1 MLLKQSVAYFVLSLL
16 VVLCAKYIHLAIVY
30 LDMIYTYLN
39 VLIVPYIAGAWVRN
53 VLIMISL
60 PLILTAIP
68 AIIYRLIKK
77 ANMPYFLESVWILWL
92 VFVLSN
98 VLIQ

>member
-16 VVLCAKYIHLAIVY
+16 VVLCAKYIHLGIVY

-39 VLIVPYIAGAWVRN
+39 VLIVPYIAGAWLRN
-53 VLIMISL
+53 VLIMIGL

-98 VLIQ
+98 ILIQ

>member
-16 VVLCAKYIHLAIVY
+16 VVLCAKYIHLGIVY

-39 VLIVPYIAGAWVRN
+39 VLIVPYIAGAWLRN

>member
-16 VVLCAKYIHLAIVY
+16 VVLSAKYIHLAIVY

-39 VLIVPYIAGAWVRN
+39 VLIVPYIAGAWLRN